1 MNIDVLQSLV
11 EAKKIKKEVS
21 LETLIDLRLV
31 GENDLVKILGR
42 GKLEAA
48 LKVEAHKFTATAQAA
63 IEAAGGEAVT
73 I

>member
-1 MNIDVLQSLV
+1 M